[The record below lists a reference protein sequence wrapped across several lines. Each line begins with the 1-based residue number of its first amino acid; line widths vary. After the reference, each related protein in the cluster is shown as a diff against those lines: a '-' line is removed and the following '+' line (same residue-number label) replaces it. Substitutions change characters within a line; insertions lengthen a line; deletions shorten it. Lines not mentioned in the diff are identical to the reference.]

1 MALDWKYSELI
12 IPDLVKE
19 IFDNN
24 SGNITVLEE
33 FTHTINYLSS
43 INAKN
48 AFFKV
53 IPIEKIS
60 FPWIAIYILDSSTT
74 WA

>member
-1 MALDWKYSELI
+1 MALNWKNSELF
-12 IPDLVKE
+12 IPDLVEE